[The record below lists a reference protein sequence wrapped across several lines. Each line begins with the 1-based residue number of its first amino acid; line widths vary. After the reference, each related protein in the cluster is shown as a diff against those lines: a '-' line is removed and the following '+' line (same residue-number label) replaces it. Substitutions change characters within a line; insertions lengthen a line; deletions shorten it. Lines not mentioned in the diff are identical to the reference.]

1 MSGVR
6 DAHARYQ
13 QGVDCRAAV
22 RWSGTAARMRGS
34 APGPAPSECHDFE
47 DGTPPTSPASLQ
59 LQKGG
64 RQQRP
69 RQRTSCIEARSQ
81 GVQLPLD
88 LRLAE
93 VNVCMPR
100 VSATSNR

>member
-1 MSGVR
+1 
-6 DAHARYQ
+6 
-13 QGVDCRAAV
+13 
-22 RWSGTAARMRGS
+22 MRGS

-47 DGTPPTSPASLQ
+47 DGTPPTPPASPQ

-69 RQRTSCIEARSQ
+69 RQRTSDIEASSQ
-81 GVQLPLD
+81 GVHLPLD

-93 VNVCMPR
+93 VNTCKPR
-100 VSATSNR
+100 VSAKSNQDTMSRDLWAERGN